1 MPRLGRSTTGRSDW
15 DHRWILM
22 TFPTPFFYK
31 RTSGPNFLKTDSV
44 RIPHVYSDHFPSRVP
59 LLSPPIPSEPLF
71 LKKSLLYFQ
80 FSCLLI
86 P

>member
-1 MPRLGRSTTGRSDW
+1 MPRLGRSTIGRSDW
-15 DHRWILM
+15 DRRWILM

-44 RIPHVYSDHFPSRVP
+44 RIPHVCSDHFPPRVP
-59 LLSPPIPSEPLF
+59 LLSLPIPSGPLF
-71 LKKSLLYFQ
+71 LKKSLLYFR
-80 FSCLLI
+80 FPRLLI